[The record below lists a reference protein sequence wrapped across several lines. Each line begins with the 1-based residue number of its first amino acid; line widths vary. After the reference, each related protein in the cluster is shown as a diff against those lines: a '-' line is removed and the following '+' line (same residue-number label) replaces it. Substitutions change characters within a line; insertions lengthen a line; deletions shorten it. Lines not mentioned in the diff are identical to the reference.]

1 MSNSIYKIN
10 NLSFNNSQ
18 SQFCLSYNDGIKAFN
33 TEDFKETYSCNT
45 LGAISMGVL
54 FRELNIAIFAGKE
67 TNELYNNKKVCIYD
81 LINQKLVYSTSFL
94 NEIISLK
101 TIDKYLIIG
110 FPGELKI
117 FSLEKSDNLIPIKEI
132 SLPESDIYEIWEKKS
147 DNDILSLT
155 EIDLAYFFQKE
166 ICINSFIG
174 NDWSNSKK
182 LDVKNP
188 VEKGQNLFYV
198 KKINQ
203 IIVPDETARYIY
215 GFDANSGKQVLLL
228 YRGEKPGIITSVTL
242 LNKNYLAINNI
253 NRNIYIYD
261 ISSNQG
267 IKILDRVFNYFYG
280 DYIKPIIKIPHNELV
295 KNKEGEFYESDFQK
309 KGAILAGEED
319 GINLKVVSY
328 NGYAFKIKVGF
339 YKNDFE
345 VVIKEKIAEYK
356 DELDKE
362 YLSENN
368 DENLYS
374 SYNSIFDK
382 EKKKGNKSE
391 QNNKSNNS

>member
-10 NLSFNNSQ
+10 KLSFNNSN

-33 TEDFKETYSCNT
+33 TEDFKVTYSCNT
-45 LGAISMGVL
+45 LGAISMAVL
-54 FRELNIAIFAGKE
+54 FRELNIAIFVGTE
-67 TNELYNNKKVCIYD
+67 NNEIYNNKKVCIYD

-101 TIDKYLIIG
+101 TIDKYLLIG

-117 FSLEKSDNLIPIKEI
+117 FSLEKSDNIIPIKEI

-182 LDVKNP
+182 FDLKNP

-198 KKINQ
+198 KQINQ
-203 IIVPDETARYIY
+203 IIIPDETARYLY
-215 GFDANSGKQVLLL
+215 GFDVNTGKQVLLL
-228 YRGEKPGIITSVTL
+228 YRGEKPGIITSITV

-253 NRNIYIYD
+253 NRNIYIYN

-267 IKILDRVFNYFYG
+267 IKMLGRVFSYFYG
-280 DYIKPIIKIPHNELV
+280 DYIKPIIKIPHKELV

-309 KGAILAGEED
+309 KGALLSGEED

-328 NGYAFKIKVGF
+328 NGFAFKIKVGF
-339 YKNDFE
+339 LKKDFE

-356 DELDKE
+356 DDLEKE
-362 YLSENN
+362 YSNENHE
-368 DENLYS
+368 ENLYS

-382 EKKKGNKSE
+382 EKKKENKSE
-391 QNNKSNNS
+391 KGN

>member
-1 MSNSIYKIN
+1 MTDSIYKIN
-10 NLSFNNSQ
+10 KLEYNNSQ

-33 TEDFKETYSCNT
+33 TEDFKEMYSCNT
-45 LGAISMGVL
+45 LGAISLGVL
-54 FRELNIAIFAGKE
+54 FRELNLAIFVGTE
-67 TNELYNNKKVCIYD
+67 NNELYNNKKVCIYD
-81 LINQKLVYSTSFL
+81 LINKKLVYSTSFL

-117 FSLEKSDNLIPIKEI
+117 FSLEKSDTIIPVKEI

-155 EIDLAYFFQKE
+155 EIDLAYLFQKE

-198 KKINQ
+198 EKINQ
-203 IIVPDETARYIY
+203 IIMPDETARYIY
-215 GFDANSGKQVLLL
+215 GFDADTGKQVLVL

-261 ISSNQG
+261 LSSSQG
-267 IKILDRVFNYFYG
+267 IKMLDKFYSLFYG
-280 DYIKPIIKIPHNELV
+280 NYIKPIIKIPHNKLV

-309 KGAILAGEED
+309 KGAILSGEEE
-319 GINLKVVSY
+319 GINLKVVAY
-328 NGYAFKIKVGF
+328 NGFAFKIKVGF
-339 YKNDFE
+339 FKNDFE

-356 DELDKE
+356 DDQDKE
-362 YLSENN
+362 YNLSSSNT

-382 EKKKGNKSE
+382 EKKKQNKTE
-391 QNNKSNNS
+391 KDDA

>member
-10 NLSFNNSQ
+10 KLSFNNSN

-33 TEDFKETYSCNT
+33 TEDFKVTYSCNT
-45 LGAISMGVL
+45 LGAISMAVL
-54 FRELNIAIFAGKE
+54 FRELNIAIFVGTE
-67 TNELYNNKKVCIYD
+67 NNEIYNNKKVCIYD

-117 FSLEKSDNLIPIKEI
+117 FSLEKSDNIIPIKEI

-182 LDVKNP
+182 FDLKNP

-198 KKINQ
+198 KQINQ
-203 IIVPDETARYIY
+203 IIIPDETARYLY
-215 GFDANSGKQVLLL
+215 GFDVNTGKQVLLL
-228 YRGEKPGIITSVTL
+228 YRGEKPGIITSITV
-242 LNKNYLAINNI
+242 LNKNFLAINNI
-253 NRNIYIYD
+253 NRNIYIYN

-267 IKILDRVFNYFYG
+267 IKMLGRVFSYFYG
-280 DYIKPIIKIPHNELV
+280 DYIKPIIKIPHKELV

-309 KGAILAGEED
+309 KGALLSGEED

-328 NGYAFKIKVGF
+328 NGFAFKIKVGF
-339 YKNDFE
+339 LKKDFE

-356 DELDKE
+356 DDIEKE
-362 YLSENN
+362 YSNENHE
-368 DENLYS
+368 DNLYS

-382 EKKKGNKSE
+382 EKKKENKSE
-391 QNNKSNNS
+391 KEN

>member
-188 VEKGQNLFYV
+188 LEKGQNLFYV

-242 LNKNYLAINNI
+242 LNKNY
-253 NRNIYIYD
+253 IYD

-267 IKILDRVFNYFYG
+267 IKILDRVFSYFYG

-309 KGAILAGEED
+309 KGAIISGEED

-382 EKKKGNKSE
+382 EKKKGSKSE